1 MILNLIL
8 TTRKSQVQKNWCNF
22 AINLCT
28 RWISRVSKKA
38 NTIPFS
44 HWVAS
49 YINITWCL
57 VMKQFKLSLSWWGW
71 TDWFCFALLYLRLLY
86 VHTVRFFFIF
96 HIISVIFFFL
106 LYFALMHIQ
115 ILCFL
120 LWPYMHIIVT
130 SISIFI
136 VKYHK

>member
-1 MILNLIL
+1 MACLYIKINDSGFNL
-8 TTRKSQVQKNWCNF
+8 TTRKYQVQKNLCNF

-57 VMKQFKLSLSWWGW
+57 VMKQFKLNLSWWGW

-86 VHTVRFFFIF
+86 VHTVRSFFC
-96 HIISVIFFFL
+96 ISYYFSYFFVFS
-106 LYFALMHIQ
+106 YCI
-115 ILCFL
+115 L
-120 LWPYMHIIVT
+120 LWCTFKFYVFYFGHT
-130 SISIFI
+130 CT
-136 VKYHK
+136 

>member
-86 VHTVRFFFIF
+86 VHTVRSFILYF
-96 HIISVIFFFL
+96 ILFQLFFFL
-106 LYFALMHIQ
+106 VLLIVFCFVAHSNFMFFTLAIPAHNCNKYFKCHR
-115 ILCFL
+115 
-120 LWPYMHIIVT
+120 
-130 SISIFI
+130 
-136 VKYHK
+136 